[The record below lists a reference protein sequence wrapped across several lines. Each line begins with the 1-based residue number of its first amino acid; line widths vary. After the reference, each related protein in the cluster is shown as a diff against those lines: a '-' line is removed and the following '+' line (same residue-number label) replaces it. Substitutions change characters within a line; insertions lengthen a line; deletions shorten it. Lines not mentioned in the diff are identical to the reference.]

1 MTVGEVVRAIDA
13 YEAMRRDRAYFAYTN
28 AMTVG
33 LFISAMF
40 NSGRKP
46 PTMQEIYPELFQG
59 DDVEEQEQKQTTDA
73 SVANFMKLANAINE
87 RFQNGNGKPESEN
100 NG

>member
-1 MTVGEVVRAIDA
+1 MTVGEVARAIDA
-13 YEAMRRDRAYFAYTN
+13 HAAIRRERAYFEYTN

-40 NSGRKP
+40 NTSRKP
-46 PTMQEIYPELFQG
+46 PTMQEIYPEFFTEK
-59 DDVEEQEQKQTTDA
+59 EEAKAQEQATDA
-73 SVANFMKLANAINE
+73 SVANFMKFANAINE